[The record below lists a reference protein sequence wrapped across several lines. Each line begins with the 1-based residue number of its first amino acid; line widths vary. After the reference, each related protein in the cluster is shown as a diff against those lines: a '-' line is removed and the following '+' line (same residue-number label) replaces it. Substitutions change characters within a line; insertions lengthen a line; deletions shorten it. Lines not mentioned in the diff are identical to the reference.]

1 MHRGA
6 QMVSVVVVCALLG
19 LLVWKVAN
27 SPKGLAGKVDKQQV
41 VPAYPFSASR
51 VGATGKVSLASL
63 RGKVVVLNFWQ
74 SYCPPCTH
82 EAPVVSAVS
91 KQWAGKDVV
100 FVGVDEQDLSGP
112 ATAFM
117 KRFDITYP
125 VISDD
130 GPLIGHYGVTGYPET
145 FFIDKHGRVIPL
157 PPNKSGQ
164 VGHIVGAA
172 SADLL
177 DLGIRTAIKQSSV
190 NVPIAPTS

>member
-1 MHRGA
+1 MAHRAA
-6 QMVSVVVVCALLG
+6 QALAVVVVCLLLV
-19 LLVWKVAN
+19 LLVWKTTHNSTGRISADVAN
-27 SPKGLAGKVDKQQV
+27 GDIVK
-41 VPAYPFSASR
+41 AYPFNR
-51 VGATGKVSLASL
+51 PLVGADGSISLAKL
-63 RGKVVVLNFWQ
+63 RGQVVVLNFWQ

-91 KQWAGKDVV
+91 KQWMGKHVV

-117 KRFDITYP
+117 RRFHITYP

-145 FFIDKHGRVIPL
+145 FFIDKRGRVIPL
-157 PPNKSGQ
+157 PTNSAGQ

-172 SADLL
+172 TASLL
-177 DLGIRTAIKQSSV
+177 DAGIRNAL
-190 NVPIAPTS
+190 AH